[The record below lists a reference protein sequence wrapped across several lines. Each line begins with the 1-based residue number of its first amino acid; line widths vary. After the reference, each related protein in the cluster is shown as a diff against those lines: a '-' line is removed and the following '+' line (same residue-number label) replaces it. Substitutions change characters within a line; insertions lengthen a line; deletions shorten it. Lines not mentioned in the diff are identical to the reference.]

1 MSYSILFRDGKVVR
15 EPGESF
21 DGYVYMNK
29 GRIIKVDKGEVPPEY
44 SFATYLI
51 NGKGRIL
58 TPGLI
63 CTLTQLSKYPSRYG
77 GKVASSSNEIYRATQ
92 MALQDL
98 LLSGFTAV
106 GTIER
111 KVEPVARAIADSGIR
126 AVIFVDASSDNW
138 KDELQILLNR
148 WHGYEDRI
156 FAGIAV
162 LEPNEEAE
170 EVAKKFNLPT
180 ISSENIKDVKGI
192 SRERGIVTIE
202 KDGKKSY
209 GFIDSKTT
217 SPLNVVKSLYYMGM
231 NPVQALRALTV
242 DAAEILGLNRVGK
255 IKEGYSADVVVWDVS
270 EPPGWTAGHGEPE
283 EIILASNPK
292 VESVIV
298 AGEILVDISEM
309 LTIGRKDVK
318 EAKRLFGE

>member
-15 EPGESF
+15 EPGDSF

-29 GRIIKVDKGEVPPEY
+29 GRIIKVDKGEVPQEF

-51 NGKGRIL
+51 DGKGRIL

-77 GKVASSSNEIYRATQ
+77 GREASTSNEIYRATQ

-106 GTIER
+106 GTIES
-111 KVEPVARAIADSGIR
+111 KVEPVARAIANSGIR
-126 AVIFVDASSDNW
+126 AVIFVDASSENW
-138 KDELQILLNR
+138 KEELQILLNK
-148 WHGYEDRI
+148 WHGFEDRI
-156 FAGIAV
+156 FAGIAA

-170 EVAKKFNLPT
+170 EIAKRFNLPIIT
-180 ISSENIKDVKGI
+180 SEDIKEVKGI
-192 SRERGIVTIE
+192 SKERGIVAIE
-202 KDGKKSY
+202 KGGKRSY
-209 GFIDSKTT
+209 GFINSKTT

-231 NPVQALRALTV
+231 NPVEALKALTV
-242 DAAEILGLNRVGK
+242 DAAEILGLSKVGRV
-255 IKEGYSADVVVWDVS
+255 KEGYSADVVVWDVS

-298 AGEILVDISEM
+298 AGEVIVDISEM

-318 EAKRLFGE
+318 EAKRLFGG